1 MKHKLIGLTV
11 VILTVFLSIIPVSAN
26 EGLPFDVIPKFTD
39 SQEDGVTNYI
49 SIKGNGD
56 SKRETFEFEVKNKS
70 DREHEVVISVVDAY
84 TSPSGLVQYD
94 VKGSENSEII
104 NDKQK
109 MSNHLTLEQQNK
121 EGNLIVK
128 LEPKE
133 TRVIKA
139 NLDAKNVEGTLLG
152 GLTFKLFQEGDE
164 VEEDGTTFQINN
176 EISMVIGVIVE
187 FDYNGEVDFVI
198 DEPYVDPMPSYY
210 AIRLP
215 VTMESPTF
223 KNTKVVYDVLLDGEK
238 QFGTNLE
245 YEFTPKS
252 KTNISLPWELESI
265 KTDKTYRIRG
275 YIEYSEDGKD
285 TFEPFDFT
293 FKHKSDESIVD
304 KITSPFVK
312 PLEEGEFPWLLFIT
326 LLASIIIIIGILIA
340 RKRKRTYYIL
350 AVLNSELPNEIG
362 ISDDYYN
369 VVAEIEEIPNGGRE
383 TIIGIYKKVL
393 SNEGE
398 MYYTLDKEKTEEIND
413 GKREP

>member
-1 MKHKLIGLTV
+1 MKHKLIGLTAA
-11 VILTVFLSIIPVSAN
+11 ILTVFLSIVPVSAN
-26 EGLPFDVIPKFTD
+26 EGLPFDVIPEFTD
-39 SQEDGVTNYI
+39 GQEDGVTNYI

-56 SKRETFEFEVKNKS
+56 SKRETFEFKIKNKS
-70 DREHEVVISVVDAY
+70 DREHEVVVSVVDAY

-104 NDKQK
+104 DDKQK

-223 KNTKVVYDVLLDGEK
+223 KSAELVYDVLLDDEV
-238 QFGTNLE
+238 QFGANLG

-252 KTNISLPWELESI
+252 KTNVSLPWELETI
-265 KTDKTYRIRG
+265 KTDKTYRIKG
-275 YIEYSEDGKD
+275 YIGYLENGEE
-285 TFEPFDFT
+285 THEPFDFT
-293 FKHKSDESIVD
+293 FKHKADESIVD
-304 KITSPFVK
+304 KVTSPFMK
-312 PLEEGEFPWLLFIT
+312 PLEEGRFPWLLFFT
-326 LLASIIIIIGILIA
+326 LSIIIITTIITIIK
-340 RKRKRTYYIL
+340 KRKTTYYVL
-350 AVLNSELPNEIG
+350 AMLSSDLPNEIRPH
-362 ISDDYYN
+362 DDYYN
-369 VVAEIEEIPNGGRE
+369 VIAEVEEIPKGGKE
-383 TIIGIYKKVL
+383 TTIGVYKKVL
-393 SNEGE
+393 SNKNEL
-398 MYYTLDKEKTEEIND
+398 YYILDKEKTEESND

>member
-11 VILTVFLSIIPVSAN
+11 AILTVFLSIIPVSAN

-39 SQEDGVTNYI
+39 GQEDGVTNYI

-70 DREHEVVISVVDAY
+70 DREHEIVISVVDAY

-104 NDKQK
+104 DDKQK

-152 GLTFKLFQEGDE
+152 GLTFKLFQEGDGF
-164 VEEDGTTFQINN
+164 EEDGTTFQINN

-187 FDYNGEVDFVI
+187 FDYNREVDFVI

-223 KNTKVVYDVLLDGEK
+223 KSAELVYDVLLDDEV
-238 QFGTNLE
+238 QFGANLE

-252 KTNISLPWELESI
+252 KTNVSLPWELETI
-265 KTDKTYRIRG
+265 KTDKTYRIKG
-275 YIEYSEDGKD
+275 YIGYLENGEEAH
-285 TFEPFDFT
+285 EPFDFT
-293 FKHKSDESIVD
+293 FKHKADESIVD
-304 KITSPFVK
+304 KVTSPFMK
-312 PLEEGEFPWLLFIT
+312 PLEEGRFPWLLFFT
-326 LLASIIIIIGILIA
+326 LSIIIIITIITIIK
-340 RKRKRTYYIL
+340 KRKTTYYVL
-350 AVLNSELPNEIG
+350 AMLSSDLPNEIRPH
-362 ISDDYYN
+362 DDYYN
-369 VVAEIEEIPNGGRE
+369 VIAEVEEIPKGGKE
-383 TIIGIYKKVL
+383 TTIGVYKKVL
-393 SNEGE
+393 SNKNEL
-398 MYYTLDKEKTEEIND
+398 YYILDKEKTEESND